1 MEIAGAARSRMTP
14 REEIDGFRL
23 VPSHA
28 VLRLHSTV
36 DDPVQIIRAAQ
47 IQLRRW
53 RRELAEVGAVVGQ
66 GRVGK
71 LVGEIIAAR
80 NSLLRRSVDMHPPD
94 MHPPQTGVESVNG
107 GEGSARARH
116 RGKTRRRIAGGI
128 SGTAGVVGALESE
141 CGRQGP

>member
-14 REEIDGFRL
+14 REETDGFRP

-28 VLRLHSTV
+28 VLRLHSAV

-53 RRELAEVGAVVGQ
+53 RRELAEAGAVMGQ
-66 GRVGK
+66 RRVGK

-80 NSLLRRSVDMHPPD
+80 NSLLRRSVDV
-94 MHPPQTGVESVNG
+94 HPPQTGVESGNG

-116 RGKTRRRIAGGI
+116 RGKTRRRIAGGF

>member
-14 REEIDGFRL
+14 REETDGFRP

-28 VLRLHSTV
+28 VLRLHSAV

-66 GRVGK
+66 RRVGK

-80 NSLLRRSVDMHPPD
+80 NSLLKRSVDG
-94 MHPPQTGVESVNG
+94 HPPQPGVESGDG